1 MINTQIIEHIIR
13 LGIYSAGV
21 NRETP
26 VSIMLIANPE
36 SGKTAILTKFSDVPS
51 VKFTT
56 DLNTNMFVDFCYEY
70 QANIKKTIV
79 VGDFLRITSK
89 KHSAQKNI
97 LTILNACMEE
107 GYTGK
112 LPMGQYIEKKIT
124 ANLITSIT
132 QDEVSDKRHKWSQ
145 LGFMSRL
152 LPITYAYTGETA
164 ERIMQYIKDRVYHKD
179 EPYKFEVPK
188 EKVDIMLP
196 LNFADDLEIIR
207 AEVLDKLKETNLYG
221 FRLQRQFQ
229 VLAMANAL
237 SSGRNIVTKDDV
249 DMIREIS
256 KFINFDYTRI

>member
-1 MINTQIIEHIIR
+1 MINTQMIEHIVK
-13 LGIYSAGV
+13 LGIYSAGI
-21 NRETP
+21 NGETP

-36 SGKTAILTKFSDVPS
+36 SGKTTILSKFANVPS

-70 QANIKKTIV
+70 QANLKKTIII
-79 VGDFLRITSK
+79 GDFLRITSK
-89 KHSAQKNI
+89 KHSSQKNI

-152 LPITYAYTGETA
+152 LPVTYAYNNETA
-164 ERIMQYIKDRVYHKD
+164 EKIMQYIKDRVYHQDK
-179 EPYKFEVPK
+179 PFEFIIEK
-188 EKVDIMLP
+188 EKVDIMLSS
-196 LNFADDLEIIR
+196 NFADDLEVIKS
-207 AEVLDKLKETNLYG
+207 EVLSKLKETNLYG

-237 SSGRNIVTKDDV
+237 ASKRNVVTKDDV

-256 KFINFDYTRI
+256 KFINFEYTRI